1 MSDLKTKIKVE
12 TKDKHVYLFVSQL
25 TKEQIGNTL
34 NSIYK
39 DTNAHHIGFMFESG
53 NDCYLPLYLLNES
66 IITLSTYDK

>member
-1 MSDLKTKIKVE
+1 MSDLKTKIVIE
-12 TKDKHVYLFVSQL
+12 TKDLHVYNFVSRL

-39 DTNAHHIGFMFESG
+39 DINAQHIGFMYESG

-66 IITLSTYDK
+66 IITLKDYNK